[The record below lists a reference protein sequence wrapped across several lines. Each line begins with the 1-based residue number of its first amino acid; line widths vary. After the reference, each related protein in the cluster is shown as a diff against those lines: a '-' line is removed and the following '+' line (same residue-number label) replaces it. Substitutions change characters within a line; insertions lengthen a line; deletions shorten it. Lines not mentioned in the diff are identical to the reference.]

1 MKKTGMSR
9 KIDDLGRVVIPAEM
23 RKGFGLKDGD
33 YLEISVD
40 QDSIIL
46 TKRHDI
52 CVFCGAPTDL
62 KEFKDRMVCATCI
75 REISGEGDVQ
85 PWEPFS
91 ADTSPSAS

>member
-33 YLEISVD
+33 YLEISVEQD
-40 QDSIIL
+40 QIIL
-46 TKRHDI
+46 SKRHDI
-52 CVFCGAPTDL
+52 CVFCSSPADL
-62 KEFKDRMVCATCI
+62 KEFKEQMICATCI
-75 REISGEGDVQ
+75 RELTGEGDVQ

-91 ADTSPSAS
+91 AE